1 MDNRPE
7 NQGKTWFRKWFL
19 DNQLVTGLLILLLLL
34 LNLILFSKTSYLFNP
49 IKGFISA
56 IGVPVACGAV
66 LYYLVKPIY
75 DFLVSKKVPKGIAI
89 LGVMLGIVFLFVMVV
104 TSLVP
109 IIQKQLLDL
118 VSQLPYYYQIISN
131 QVERFMQSSWFT
143 ALQEQFNTINMD
155 FIQSI
160 TERLNGILNLTFSGI
175 GSVVGIVGDTIIT
188 LMTMPVILY
197 YLLKDGNKV
206 IPSITRLFPTR
217 SRNKIS
223 VMLNEMNQQVSSYI
237 RGQIL
242 VAICVGVTYTI
253 GYSIINLPY
262 GVTIGMIAGLL
273 TIIPYIGSIIGLTP
287 ALIIAFVTNPS
298 LALQVLLVFV
308 IEQLIESRVLQPLIL
323 GSSLKMHPVTIL
335 VILLAAG
342 KMFGLTGLLIAVPVY
357 AVVKVFVTHFF
368 AWYKEYSGLYY
379 STEEPI
385 EESVQEPE
393 EESVFTE
400 EI

>member
-75 DFLVSKKVPKGIAI
+75 DFLVSKKIPKGIAI
-89 LGVMLGIVFLFVMVV
+89 LGVMLGIVFLFVMIV

-253 GYSIINLPY
+253 GYSIVNLPY

-393 EESVFTE
+393 EESVLTE

>member
-34 LNLILFSKTSYLFNP
+34 VNLILFSQTSYLLNP

-66 LYYLVKPIY
+66 IYYLVKPIY

-118 VSQLPYYYQIISN
+118 VSQLPYYYQIISD
-131 QVERFMQSSWFT
+131 QVDKFMQSSWFT

-160 TERLNGILNLTFSGI
+160 TDRLNGILNLTFSGI

-217 SRNKIS
+217 SRHKIS
-223 VMLNEMNQQVSSYI
+223 VMLHEMNQQVSSYI

-273 TIIPYIGSIIGLTP
+273 TIIPYIGSIIGLTI
-287 ALIIAFVTNPS
+287 ALVIAFVTNPS
-298 LALQVLLVFV
+298 IALQVLLVFV

-379 STEEPI
+379 SIEVAT
-385 EESVQEPE
+385 EESVQEAVE
-393 EESVFTE
+393 KSILTE

>member
-1 MDNRPE
+1 MDNRSE

-34 LNLILFSKTSYLFNP
+34 VNLILFSQTSYLFNP

-66 LYYLVKPIY
+66 IYYLVKPIY

-89 LGVMLGIVFLFVMVV
+89 LAVMLGIVFLFVMIV

-118 VSQLPYYYQIISN
+118 VSQLPYYYQIISD
-131 QVERFMQSSWFT
+131 QVDKFMQSSWFT
-143 ALQEQFNTINMD
+143 ALQEQFNTINKD

-217 SRNKIS
+217 SRHKIS
-223 VMLNEMNQQVSSYI
+223 IMLNEMNQQVSSYI

-262 GVTIGMIAGLL
+262 GMTIGMIAGLL
-273 TIIPYIGSIIGLTP
+273 TIIPYVGSIIGLTP

-368 AWYKEYSGLYY
+368 DWYKEYSGLYY
-379 STEEPI
+379 STEEPA
-385 EESVQEPE
+385 EESVQDPE
-393 EESVFTE
+393 EEAILTE

>member
-75 DFLVSKKVPKGIAI
+75 DFLVSKKIPKGIAI

-368 AWYKEYSGLYY
+368 AWYKEYSGLYD
-379 STEEPI
+379 STEET
-385 EESVQEPE
+385 E
-393 EESVFTE
+393 EESVLTE